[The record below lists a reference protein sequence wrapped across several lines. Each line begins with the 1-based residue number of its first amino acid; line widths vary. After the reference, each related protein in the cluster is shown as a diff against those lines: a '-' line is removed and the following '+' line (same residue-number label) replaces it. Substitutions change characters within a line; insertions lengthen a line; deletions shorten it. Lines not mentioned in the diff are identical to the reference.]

1 MKCKNDLRISPHWRD
16 SINSLLFSAWAEAT
30 WEEQQCDPR
39 RNNGHRTDHWSLILS
54 SLVGWFVFQS
64 SALQISSLLGQLQNI
79 FYCLIS
85 NIFLS
90 PNIWLA
96 HSQLWW
102 TGDFTNKFTILWPLI
117 KDALNW
123 SQPTNGKNIS
133 QQWTE
138 SSLIFSPQTIEGNH
152 KAVNLV

>member
-1 MKCKNDLRISPHWRD
+1 MIQGGTMATALITDLQYFHPW
-16 SINSLLFSAWAEAT
+16 
-30 WEEQQCDPR
+30 
-39 RNNGHRTDHWSLILS
+39 
-54 SLVGWFVFQS
+54 LVGLCFIA
-64 SALQISSLLGQLQNI
+64 ALQISSLLGQLQNN

-90 PNIWLA
+90 PNIWSA

-123 SQPTNGKNIS
+123 SQPTNGKNENIS